1 MNSRRI
7 QGVRMAA
14 RQVAGID
21 LGTTNSAVAVWQDG
35 KSQLIGNKQGA
46 LLTPSVVGL
55 DDQGNLITGQP
66 ALARLSTHPHLTQ
79 ASFKR
84 FMGTEATLRL
94 GTQTFR
100 AEELSA
106 ILLRQLKEDAER
118 WLGQPIVDAVI
129 TVPAY
134 FNDVQRRAVKTAGT
148 LAGLNVLR
156 LLNEPTAASLAFGL
170 LENREQK
177 YLTFDL
183 GGGTFD
189 VSIIDM
195 FEGVIEVRASSGD
208 VQLGGDDFSEAIC
221 QWMLNQ
227 QPELKAALPA
237 VKPLLLEEAGRLKCL
252 LSSVPEATAELHWQE
267 KTWRWTMSEE
277 ALAHCCQPL
286 IARLQQPVMQ
296 ALHDARFAL
305 HDLDHVLLV
314 GGATRM
320 PLVRQAVAR
329 LFGRFPRH
337 DLHPDKAVALG
348 AGVQAGMVM
357 QDAAVEDIILTDVMP
372 FSLGVETVKE
382 SYGKQEEGFF
392 LPLIERNTWLPVSKN
407 KILYTVADNQT
418 HVLLKIYQGE
428 GRRITDNVYLGEMNI
443 DIPPR
448 PRGEVALD
456 VRFTYTLDGLLEVT
470 CQHSDSPSAVSMV
483 IEKVPGQMNAEQ
495 IAQSLQKLNDLKRHP
510 RDRQENREL
519 LLHGSRLF
527 AFLLGEERA
536 WIDNVMSVFEQA
548 LESQDERRI
557 ADVRQ
562 KVEEALAQFEER
574 APR

>member
-1 MNSRRI
+1 
-7 QGVRMAA
+7 MAA

-277 ALAHCCQPL
+277 TLAHCCQPL

-337 DLHPDKAVALG
+337 DLHPDEAVALG

>member
-1 MNSRRI
+1 
-7 QGVRMAA
+7 MAA

-252 LSSVPEATAELHWQE
+252 LSSVPEAAAELHWQE

-277 ALAHCCQPL
+277 TLAHCCQPL

-337 DLHPDKAVALG
+337 DLHPDEAVALG